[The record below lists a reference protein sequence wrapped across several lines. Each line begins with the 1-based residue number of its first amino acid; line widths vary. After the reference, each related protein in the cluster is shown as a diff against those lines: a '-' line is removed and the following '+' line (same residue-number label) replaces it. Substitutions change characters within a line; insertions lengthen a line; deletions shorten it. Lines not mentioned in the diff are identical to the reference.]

1 MAAPAAAIAAAS
13 AIAQALS
20 GQMKSGSK
28 YLEKWKESSE
38 APKEELDK
46 DFEKMQ
52 ENSSQDGKEDGS
64 QGQYSTEVDTVTE
77 TETEQ
82 PQKQSD
88 KTEEIKT
95 DELEE
100 EAILSDE
107 NAKTVTSNES
117 KAKNAQTA
125 MNIFNLTDSI
135 RKDIAAIG
143 DNLKSKGS
151 GKRVGENTF
160 KTVSQIVS
168 SNPKYNTDVKAKVST
183 NESSNIASDECL
195 KQFFYD
201 DDDRT
206 FHDSD
211 LLNAYKQL
219 DVITFKYKPEATEI
233 DPTQDTETVH
243 TGLKAQDIEAQ
254 PELQAAV
261 KEDPETGYKVVDTRE
276 MTMQNAAA
284 ISELTKQT
292 DEIIKKLEELEHK
305 IGFQEG

>member
-1 MAAPAAAIAAAS
+1 MAAPAAAIAAAT

-46 DFEKMQ
+46 DFEEMQ
-52 ENSSQDGKEDGS
+52 EEKTDSEPQE
-64 QGQYSTEVDTVTE
+64 QYTTEVETE
-77 TETEQ
+77 TKTEQ
-82 PQKQSD
+82 PQEQ
-88 KTEEIKT
+88 TETTKEVK
-95 DELEE
+95 EE
-100 EAILSDE
+100 VPEEDTILSDE
-107 NAKTVTSNES
+107 NAKTMTSDEA
-117 KAKNAQTA
+117 KAKNTQLAS
-125 MNIFNLTDSI
+125 NIFNLTDSI
-135 RKDIAAIG
+135 RKDIASIG
-143 DNLKSKGS
+143 QNLRSKGQ
-151 GKRVGENTF
+151 GKPVGENTA
-160 KTVSQIVS
+160 KTVSQMVI
-168 SNPKYNTDVKAKVST
+168 NKPKYDTNVKAKVST
-183 NESSNIASDECL
+183 DESSNIASDACL

-261 KEDPETGYKVVDTRE
+261 KEDPESGYKVVDTRE

-284 ISELTKQT
+284 ISELAKQA